1 MQSNKTWRSVVI
13 WSIISAA
20 FIGPG
25 TVTTALSAGSLFRLD
40 LLWAVLMATIACL
53 VLQEV
58 AARIGISSGQNLGQ
72 VLAQKFGTTWGMVLS
87 WGIGFIVIGG
97 CAAYEAGNIL
107 GAVAGLSLLLGVD
120 SQWLIVAI
128 SIAAF
133 SVLWFGSPTWIFKL
147 MMTLVVVMGIAFF
160 RAAWM
165 SDLTAFEFLQGS
177 LVPTIPG
184 GGYMTLLG
192 LMGTTIVP
200 YNLFLASGIGAGQ
213 SVPMMRLGLT
223 ISIVIGGVITGVILV
238 AGTLIVDFSSF
249 AVLFDVV
256 GSIGGKWAAF
266 AVALGLFSA
275 GFSSAITA
283 PYASA
288 IIVKTVFGVEDPHKL
303 RIVRIGILTIGFIVG
318 VIGLKPVQVILLVQA
333 LNGLIL
339 PLMVILLI
347 ILINDRSLVGTVYMH
362 GRLYNVVLLLVLAA
376 VLVISLSG
384 VEKILMGGLNSNTS
398 NSSWVVYGI
407 SVTLCIIVGARVL
420 RIRRL

>member
-25 TVTTALSAGSLFRLD
+25 TVTTALTAGSLFKLD
-40 LLWAVLMATIACL
+40 LLWVVLMATLACL

-72 VLAQKFGTTWGMVLS
+72 ALARKFGTTRGLVLS
-87 WGIGFIVIGG
+87 WGIGLIVIGG

-120 SQWLIVAI
+120 SPWLIVAI
-128 SIAAF
+128 SITACT
-133 SVLWFGSPTWIFKL
+133 VLWSGSPSWIFKL
-147 MMTLVVVMGIAFF
+147 MMTLVVVMGIAFL

-165 SDLTAFEFLQGS
+165 GDFTLLELVRGS
-177 LVPTIPG
+177 LIPTIPS

-200 YNLFLASGIGAGQ
+200 YNLFLASAAGSGQ
-213 SVPMMRLGLT
+213 SVSMMRVGLT
-223 ISIVIGGVITGVILV
+223 ISIVFGGVITGVILV
-238 AGTLIVDFSSF
+238 AGALIDNFSSF
-249 AVLFDVV
+249 AGLFDVV
-256 GSIGGKWAAF
+256 DSIGGKWAAF

-275 GFSSAITA
+275 GFSSAVTA

-288 IIVKTVFGVEDPHKL
+288 IIVRTVFGVEDPHKL
-303 RIVRIGILTIGFIVG
+303 RLVRIGVLAIGFVVG
-318 VIGLKPVQVILLVQA
+318 IMGFKPVQVILSVQA

-339 PLMVILLI
+339 PLMVVLLI
-347 ILINDRSLVGTVYMH
+347 ILINDRSIVGPVHMH
-362 GRLYNVVLLLVLAA
+362 GRLYNVVLLLVLAS
-376 VLVISLSG
+376 VLVVSLGG
-384 VEKILMGGLNSNTS
+384 VEKIFMGELSNSS
-398 NSSWVVYGI
+398 NSSWVVYGVSI
-407 SVTLCIIVGARVL
+407 ALCAVVGVSVL
-420 RIRRL
+420 RIPRR